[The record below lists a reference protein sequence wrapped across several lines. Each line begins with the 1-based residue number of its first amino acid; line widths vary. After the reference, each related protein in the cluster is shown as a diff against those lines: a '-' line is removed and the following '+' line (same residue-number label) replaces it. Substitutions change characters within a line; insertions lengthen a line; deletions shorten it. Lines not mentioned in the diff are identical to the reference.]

1 MAQQPLQ
8 TVGTAKFDALNMAP
22 QAVASMDTQASG
34 ALTKPPDL
42 TTNHISGDSIDPSMM
57 PSMMP
62 PPTTN
67 VPSPFPENRA
77 QNDDAEPDCSNL
89 EPNQNAKQLQRGGIQ
104 DEIEVKIPQEHAQQ
118 DAKVEEEAQIFDLVA
133 EAGER
138 RDESSSDDLSDV
150 EMSDESESRMSLK
163 SEEEIDRLDKYAFS
177 FAGQAYNHRVPQ
189 NLTGGTTLFASKL
202 LQSTTISQYFEGARE
217 QDALYKSPNLI
228 PHSLEMKAAPKTVEC
243 IWVGMLPYSQ
253 NSHKRTAS
261 ASVEPQVLNDPTSPG
276 TQSGVIDAAEVQ
288 VDGPAKARNKT
299 KKRPTKVQL
308 PIVDLEDEQLDVIS
322 FDPNALR
329 VVAKKVDKPV
339 KAWFLY
345 ALARQNSISK
355 LCQGWKVAFEE
366 VFFFKTFRD
375 DTITGFMKRR
385 QATDS
390 RIKAVTFPAN
400 PRPSDARSVSFDR
413 LSTQLSSTPAPPS
426 SSLPTIPSSKRKG
439 KGKASR
445 VISGGN
451 IGQAAGV
458 KQADETEGSLNQ
470 KGGQF
475 LGPVDKID
483 DCKDSILDNQLA
495 TKSGARGVETARLEP
510 GPPELAGIFYEDG
523 DDDAYPEHAV
533 SPTSRPFMTFID
545 DMVRQLAVVGPT
557 DMNPG
562 EKRKRVA
569 FEPSREQAANSRRK
583 TGGILGSNDFVRG
596 YEVRAESASFVAQQ
610 DTEYLVKKLTSLVD
624 KLAAK
629 QDTAGL
635 RQCVTMVE
643 CIEKRCRPGPK
654 SALGPYLSISSRNDQ
669 DPEFCCGKLREILDL
684 FPNLEDVDIDNH
696 VLAWMI
702 SGLRATGQSVDIN
715 LIEPCVICFSRLYK
729 QKYGETSNHQVNMK
743 KGVLVDMICQARDDA
758 EKMVKRSPSNS
769 NRKVWAPHLWIDPR
783 QNLESIKID

>member
-1 MAQQPLQ
+1 MAQQPPQLIS
-8 TVGTAKFDALNMAP
+8 TANGDALNMAS

-34 ALTKPPDL
+34 ALTKPSDL
-42 TTNHISGDSIDPSMM
+42 TTSHISGDSIDPSVM

-67 VPSPFPENRA
+67 VLSPFPENRA
-77 QNDDAEPDCSNL
+77 QNYDTEPDCSNL
-89 EPNQNAKQLQRGGIQ
+89 EANQNAKQLQRGGIQ
-104 DEIEVKIPQEHAQQ
+104 DEIEVKIPQEDAEQ
-118 DAKVEEEAQIFDLVA
+118 DAKVQKEAQIFDLVA
-133 EAGER
+133 EAGEQ
-138 RDESSSDDLSDV
+138 RDDSSSDDLSDV

-217 QDALYKSPNLI
+217 QDALYKSPKLI
-228 PHSLEMKAAPKTVEC
+228 PHSLEMKTAPKTVEC
-243 IWVGMLPYSQ
+243 IWVGMLPSSQ

-261 ASVEPQVLNDPTSPG
+261 ASVEPQLLNDPTSPG
-276 TQSGVIDAAEVQ
+276 TQDGITDAAQTQ

-299 KKRPTKVQL
+299 KKRATKVQL

-339 KAWFLY
+339 KARFLY

-355 LCQGWKVAFEE
+355 LCQGWKVPFEE

-400 PRPSDARSVSFDR
+400 PSPSLDTRSVSVDQ
-413 LSTQLSSTPAPPS
+413 LSTQLSSTPTPPC
-426 SSLPTIPSSKRKG
+426 SSLPAPPSSKRKG

-458 KQADETEGSLNQ
+458 GQADNAEVSLNQ
-470 KGGQF
+470 EGGQF
-475 LGPVDKID
+475 LGPVDKIN
-483 DCKDSILDNQLA
+483 DCKDSVLDNQLA
-495 TKSGARGVETARLEP
+495 AKPGTRGVETARLEP

-545 DMVRQLAVVGPT
+545 DMVRQLSVIGPV

-583 TGGILGSNDFVRG
+583 TGGSLGSNDFVRG
-596 YEVRAESASFVAQQ
+596 HEVRAESASFVAQQ

-635 RQCVTMVE
+635 RQCVTMVD

-669 DPEFCCGKLREILDL
+669 DPEFCCGKLREILVSF
-684 FPNLEDVDIDNH
+684 FP
-696 VLAWMI
+696 
-702 SGLRATGQSVDIN
+702 TFF
-715 LIEPCVICFSRLYK
+715 CVALKSR
-729 QKYGETSNHQVNMK
+729 S
-743 KGVLVDMICQARDDA
+743 
-758 EKMVKRSPSNS
+758 
-769 NRKVWAPHLWIDPR
+769 
-783 QNLESIKID
+783 